1 MQFPDF
7 RSVDG
12 RGCWP
17 AQPFPVLPGRAP
29 SHPETFLSVFV
40 NGQERLSILPFEKPV
55 FWAFQ
60 GVTQP
65 WSPTILFGHER
76 ITPSYPESMPLAAGT
91 SCSR

>member
-1 MQFPDF
+1 
-7 RSVDG
+7 
-12 RGCWP
+12 
-17 AQPFPVLPGRAP
+17 
-29 SHPETFLSVFV
+29 
-40 NGQERLSILPFEKPV
+40 LPFEKPV